1 MVDGRHGGLDQSC
14 GCARRFAGLFGQIT
28 DLIGNHGKAPAGFS
42 SAGSLNRRIER
53 EQIGFEG
60 DSIDTFHDFNRLVGR
75 GFDLLDGLAQCVDGM
90 SPLFVR
96 FQSFSG
102 DQGCG
107 DGVGGGLFYHRGHL
121 GDAGGGFF

>member
-60 DSIDTFHDFNRLVGR
+60 DSIDTFHDFNRL
-75 GFDLLDGLAQCVDGM
+75 
-90 SPLFVR
+90 
-96 FQSFSG
+96 FSG
-102 DQGCG
+102 DHGCG